1 MTFSKAERYGIAG
14 LFVLMLVLLVV
25 RFTMQYWV
33 QPPVAD
39 VRQIVMATEK
49 IKKEESKSPYQQVEK
64 KELLAATKIN
74 LNKADSLT
82 LISLPGIGKGLSHR
96 ILERRRQLG
105 KFTSMEQ
112 VLEVYKFKAETKEML
127 LQHTV
132 VE

>member
-14 LFVLMLVLLVV
+14 LFVLMMLLLVI
-25 RFTMQYWV
+25 RFSMQYWV
-33 QPPVAD
+33 EPPGAD
-39 VRQIVMATEK
+39 VQEVVVAAEK
-49 IKKEESKSPYQQVEK
+49 IKKEETQSLNKQAEK
-64 KELLAATKIN
+64 KELIPGTKIN
-74 LNKADSLT
+74 LNTADSLT

-105 KFTSMEQ
+105 NFTNMEQ